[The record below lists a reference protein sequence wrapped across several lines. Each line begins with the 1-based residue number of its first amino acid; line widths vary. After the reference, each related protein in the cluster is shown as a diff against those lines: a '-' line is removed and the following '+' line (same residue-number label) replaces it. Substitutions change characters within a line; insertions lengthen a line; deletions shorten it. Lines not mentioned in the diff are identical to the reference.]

1 MKKIAKNLQYLRKQR
16 GLSQEAM
23 ADELGITRSRIGSY
37 EESRSEPP
45 IDTLIRFSEFFGLPI
60 DVLVK
65 NDLSLSAEKSFIEL
79 GNHRVLFPIV
89 VSDENEDIIEVVPVK
104 ASAGYLNGYAD
115 PEYIEQL
122 EQIKLPFIPTGKHRA
137 FPIKGDSMLPLKEG
151 SWVIGKYLEKPE
163 EIKNGRTYI
172 LLTKDEGIVYKRVYR
187 SEVEDPQIA
196 LFHSDTET
204 HSKNKSQSESGSGAL
219 ILKSDNKTYEPY
231 AVSLSNV
238 LEIWEFTCSIR
249 TEEYD
254 EGELKVDSIM
264 RMLRELQ
271 VELEPLRK

>member
-1 MKKIAKNLQYLRKQR
+1 MKRIAKNIQYLRKQR

-23 ADELGITRSRIGSY
+23 ADELDITRSRIGSY
-37 EESRSEPP
+37 EENRSEPS
-45 IDTLIRFSEFFGLPI
+45 IDMLIQLSGYFGLPI

-65 NDLSLSAEKSFIEL
+65 NDLSLTKEKSFIEL

-89 VSDENEDIIEVVPVK
+89 VNDENEDVIEVVPIK

-122 EQIKLPFIPTGKHRA
+122 GQIKLPFIPTGKHRA
-137 FPIKGDSMLPLKEG
+137 FPIKGDSMLPMKEG
-151 SWVIGKYLEKPE
+151 SWVIAKFMENMRDVRSGS
-163 EIKNGRTYI
+163 TYI
-172 LLTKDEGIVYKRVYR
+172 LLTKNDGIVYKRVYKT
-187 SEVEDPQIA
+187 EED
-196 LFHSDTET
+196 
-204 HSKNKSQSESGSGAL
+204 QSVL
-219 ILKSDNKTYEPY
+219 LLKSDNKIYEPY
-231 AVSLSNV
+231 PVSFSEI

-254 EGELKVDSIM
+254 EGELKVESIM

-271 VELEPLRK
+271 IELEPLRK

>member
-1 MKKIAKNLQYLRKQR
+1 MKKISKNLQYLRKQR

-23 ADELGITRSRIGSY
+23 ADELGLTRSRIGSY
-37 EESRSEPP
+37 EENRSEPP
-45 IDTLIRFSEFFGLPI
+45 IETLIQLSQYFELPI

-65 NDLSLSAEKSFIEL
+65 HDLSLSQEKSFIEL

-89 VSDENEDIIEVVPVK
+89 VNDENEDIIEVVPVK

-137 FPIKGDSMLPLKEG
+137 FPIKGDSMLPIKEG
-151 SWVIGKYLEKPE
+151 SWVIGKYMEDMRDVKD
-163 EIKNGRTYI
+163 GRTYI

-187 SEVEDPQIA
+187 SLND
-196 LFHSDTET
+196 
-204 HSKNKSQSESGSGAL
+204 ESGNESSDVL
-219 ILKSDNKTYEPY
+219 ILKSDNKVYDPY
-231 AVSLSNV
+231 PVHLKDI

-254 EGELKVDSIM
+254 EGELKVESIM

-271 VELEPLRK
+271 VELEPLKKS

>member
-37 EESRSEPP
+37 EENRSEPP
-45 IDTLIRFSEFFGLPI
+45 IDTLIQLSEFFGLPI

-65 NDLSLSAEKSFIEL
+65 NDISLSKEKSFIEL

-89 VSDENEDIIEVVPVK
+89 VNDQNEDIIEVVPVK

-122 EQIKLPFIPTGKHRA
+122 GQIKLPFIPTGKHRA
-137 FPIKGDSMLPLKEG
+137 FPIKGDSMLPIREG
-151 SWVIGKYLEKPE
+151 SWVIGKYMENVS
-163 EIKNGRTYI
+163 EIKNGRTYV
-172 LLTKDEGIVYKRVYR
+172 LLTKDQGIVYKRVYR
-187 SEVEDPQIA
+187 
-196 LFHSDTET
+196 TEEEG
-204 HSKNKSQSESGSGAL
+204 NVL

-231 AVSLSNV
+231 PVMLSDV